1 PGGGGPP
8 PPRGDCD
15 GGSFPGPCLR
25 ARAAGGAVV
34 AVQGLLQGGRRAG
47 RALLAALEGA
57 AARPRQQGPRGTCPP
72 CLGPGA
78 CVLGALAEDA
88 QHVAREREL
97 GGLRGSD
104 ALPKA
109 LRAEPVDGERRA
121 GSPGLRL
128 VWRLV
133 HAALF
138 QEEGFRPDHAGGERP
153 GGRGAGAAAAAE
165 ETRPAAAWALRRVGA
180 AGGDSLRSRAGAQTT
195 AAAAG
200 ARRVPGQ
207 QRLRPPQGHAPLCA
221 AGPACRRHPVP
232 GRQSGSQGGA
242 RPPELG
248 ARARPQGLGA
258 RRRAG
263 AVGVAAAPG
272 AGGAAPAGGDQ
283 PCWGSRR
290 SALPGEPTILR
301 RWKIKGMDSPRVPGR
316 RVCFGSSLRGPA
328 RTGEGPRGSGDMEL
342 R

>member
-232 GRQSGSQGGA
+232 GRQSGSQ
-242 RPPELG
+242 
-248 ARARPQGLGA
+248 
-258 RRRAG
+258 
-263 AVGVAAAPG
+263 AAAPG

-290 SALPGEPTILR
+290 SALPGEPTMTALPKVVPLR
-301 RWKIKGMDSPRVPGR
+301 PTATPAPRAQSR
-316 RVCFGSSLRGPA
+316 QEHRN
-328 RTGEGPRGSGDMEL
+328 TGQPF
-342 R
+342 